1 MKRAFLLLTALTVA
15 LTAAAQDLIVKI
27 DSTRIEA
34 RVAEI
39 STETIRYKRFA
50 RPEGPTYVLP
60 TAEVCYIRYSDGF
73 VEDYNRAKSPAVP
86 TAAPTVADQPVAAP
100 AAPAVPAAP
109 AAPAPAAPAPAVP
122 ATPVPA
128 APAPASAV
136 PAAPAPQQYPA
147 TYYAPAPQQYAVVRY
162 SIGQIYDQD
171 GVRGVVVA
179 LNEERTHGLL
189 MSLDEVMIDWSTF
202 RKEEL
207 CKVGA
212 EHRTDG
218 MLNMEAV
225 ARYIAEHNLTWD
237 HFPAFKW
244 CRDKG
249 EGWYMPSIDELLTI
263 GHEYNGGSR
272 ARNDRQARVRFNENV
287 KNSGGERLDGK
298 CYYHS
303 STEIDEKFPMMS
315 HMGLEPPYVITDVAK
330 YTKFLVRAVR
340 KF

>member
-1 MKRAFLLLTALTVA
+1 MKRALLLATALVTG
-15 LTAAAQDLIVKI
+15 LTAMAQDLIVKI

-50 RPEGPTYVLP
+50 RPDGPTYVLP

-73 VEDYNRAKSPAVP
+73 IESYNR
-86 TAAPTVADQPVAAP
+86 T
-100 AAPAVPAAP
+100 AAPAVAQA
-109 AAPAPAAPAPAVP
+109 
-122 ATPVPA
+122 
-128 APAPASAV
+128 
-136 PAAPAPQQYPA
+136 AAPAPQPA
-147 TYYAPAPQQYAVVRY
+147 PAAQPTPTPAPQPAPVAQPAPAPAPQQTYYAPVQYEITRY
-162 SIGQIYDQD
+162 SIGQYYDQN
-171 GVRGVVVA
+171 GIRGIVVA

-189 MSLDEVMIDWSTF
+189 MSLDEVMIEWSPF

-212 EHRTDG
+212 EDRTNG
-218 MLNMEAV
+218 ENNMKAIE
-225 ARYIAEHNLTWD
+225 RYIAEHNLTWD

-244 CRDKG
+244 CKEKG
-249 EGWYMPSIDELLTI
+249 EGWYLPSIDEVLTI
-263 GHEYNGGSR
+263 GNQYNGGSR
-272 ARNDRQARVRFNENV
+272 AHNDRQSRMRFNDNLKV
-287 KNSGGERLDGK
+287 NGGERIDGK

-303 STEIDEKFPMMS
+303 STEFDEKFPMMS
-315 HMGLEPPYVITDVAK
+315 HMGLEPPFVITDVAK

>member
-1 MKRAFLLLTALTVA
+1 MKRALLLATALVTG
-15 LTAAAQDLIVKI
+15 LTAMAQDLIVKI

-50 RPEGPTYVLP
+50 RPDGPTYVLP

-73 VEDYNRAKSPAVP
+73 IESYNR
-86 TAAPTVADQPVAAP
+86 T
-100 AAPAVPAAP
+100 AAPAVAQA
-109 AAPAPAAPAPAVP
+109 
-122 ATPVPA
+122 
-128 APAPASAV
+128 
-136 PAAPAPQQYPA
+136 AAPAPQPA
-147 TYYAPAPQQYAVVRY
+147 PAAQPTPTPAPQPAPVAQPAPAPAPQQTYYAPVQYEITRY
-162 SIGQIYDQD
+162 SIGQYYDHN
-171 GVRGVVVA
+171 GIRGIVVA

-189 MSLDEVMIDWSTF
+189 MSLDEVMIEWSTF

-212 EHRTDG
+212 EDRTNG
-218 MLNMEAV
+218 ENNMKAIE
-225 ARYIAEHNLTWD
+225 RYIAEHNLTWD

-244 CRDKG
+244 CKEKG
-249 EGWYMPSIDELLTI
+249 EGWYLPSIDEVLTI
-263 GHEYNGGSR
+263 GNQYNGGSR
-272 ARNDRQARVRFNENV
+272 AHNDRQSRMRFNDNLKV
-287 KNSGGERLDGK
+287 NGGERIDGK

-303 STEIDEKFPMMS
+303 STEFDEKFPMMS
-315 HMGLEPPYVITDVAK
+315 HMGLEPPFVITDVAK

>member
-1 MKRAFLLLTALTVA
+1 MKRALLLATALVTG
-15 LTAAAQDLIVKI
+15 LTAMAQDLIVKI

-50 RPEGPTYVLP
+50 RPDGPTYVLP

-73 VEDYNRAKSPAVP
+73 IESYNR
-86 TAAPTVADQPVAAP
+86 T
-100 AAPAVPAAP
+100 AAPAVAQA
-109 AAPAPAAPAPAVP
+109 
-122 ATPVPA
+122 
-128 APAPASAV
+128 
-136 PAAPAPQQYPA
+136 AAPAPQPA
-147 TYYAPAPQQYAVVRY
+147 PAAQPTPTPAPQPAPVAQPAPAPAPQQTYYAPVQYEITRY
-162 SIGQIYDQD
+162 SIGQYYDQN
-171 GVRGVVVA
+171 GIRGIVVA

-189 MSLDEVMIDWSTF
+189 MSLDEVMIEWSTF

-212 EHRTDG
+212 EDRTNG
-218 MLNMEAV
+218 ENNMKAIE
-225 ARYIAEHNLTWD
+225 RYIAEHNLTWD

-244 CRDKG
+244 CKEKG
-249 EGWYMPSIDELLTI
+249 EGWYLPSIDEVLTI
-263 GHEYNGGSR
+263 GNQYNGGSR
-272 ARNDRQARVRFNENV
+272 AHNDRQSRMRFNDNLKV
-287 KNSGGERLDGK
+287 NGGERIDGK

-303 STEIDEKFPMMS
+303 STAFDEKFPMMS
-315 HMGLEPPYVITDVAK
+315 HMGLEPPFVITDVAK

>member
-1 MKRAFLLLTALTVA
+1 MKRALLLATTLVTG
-15 LTAAAQDLIVKI
+15 LTAMAQDLIVKI

-50 RPEGPTYVLP
+50 RPDGPTYVLP

-73 VEDYNRAKSPAVP
+73 IESYNR
-86 TAAPTVADQPVAAP
+86 T
-100 AAPAVPAAP
+100 AAPAVAQA
-109 AAPAPAAPAPAVP
+109 
-122 ATPVPA
+122 
-128 APAPASAV
+128 
-136 PAAPAPQQYPA
+136 AAPAPQPA
-147 TYYAPAPQQYAVVRY
+147 PAAQPTPTPAPQPAPVAQPAPAPAPQQTYYAPVQYEITRY
-162 SIGQIYDQD
+162 SIGQYYDQN
-171 GVRGVVVA
+171 GIRGIVVA

-189 MSLDEVMIDWSTF
+189 MSLDEVMIEWSTF

-212 EHRTDG
+212 EDRTNG
-218 MLNMEAV
+218 ENNMKAIE
-225 ARYIAEHNLTWD
+225 RYIAEHNLTWD

-244 CRDKG
+244 CKEKG
-249 EGWYMPSIDELLTI
+249 EGWYLPSIDEVLTI
-263 GHEYNGGSR
+263 GNQYNGGSR
-272 ARNDRQARVRFNENV
+272 AHNDRQSRMRFNDNLKV
-287 KNSGGERLDGK
+287 NGGERIDGK

-303 STEIDEKFPMMS
+303 STEFDEKFPMMS
-315 HMGLEPPYVITDVAK
+315 HMGLEPPFVITDVAK

>member
-1 MKRAFLLLTALTVA
+1 MKRALLLATALVTG
-15 LTAAAQDLIVKI
+15 LTAMAQDLIVKI

-50 RPEGPTYVLP
+50 RPDGPTYVLP

-73 VEDYNRAKSPAVP
+73 IESYNR
-86 TAAPTVADQPVAAP
+86 T
-100 AAPAVPAAP
+100 AAPAVAQA
-109 AAPAPAAPAPAVP
+109 
-122 ATPVPA
+122 
-128 APAPASAV
+128 
-136 PAAPAPQQYPA
+136 AAPAPQPA
-147 TYYAPAPQQYAVVRY
+147 PAAQPTPTPTPAPQPAPVAQPAPAPAPQQTYYAPVHYEITRY
-162 SIGQIYDQD
+162 SIGQYYDQN
-171 GVRGVVVA
+171 GIRGIVVA

-189 MSLDEVMIDWSTF
+189 MSLDEVMIEWSTF

-212 EHRTDG
+212 EDRTNG
-218 MLNMEAV
+218 ENNMKAIE
-225 ARYIAEHNLTWD
+225 RYIAEHNLTWD

-244 CRDKG
+244 CKELG
-249 EGWYMPSIDELLTI
+249 EGWYLPSIDEVLTI
-263 GHEYNGGSR
+263 GNQYNGGSR
-272 ARNDRQARVRFNENV
+272 AHNDRQSRMRFNDNLKV
-287 KNSGGERLDGK
+287 NGGERIDGK

-303 STEIDEKFPMMS
+303 STEFDEKFPMMS
-315 HMGLEPPYVITDVAK
+315 HMGLEPPFVITDVAK

>member
-1 MKRAFLLLTALTVA
+1 MKRALLLTTALVTG
-15 LTAAAQDLIVKI
+15 LTAMAQDLIVKI

-50 RPEGPTYVLP
+50 RPDGPTYVLP

-73 VEDYNRAKSPAVP
+73 IESYNR
-86 TAAPTVADQPVAAP
+86 T
-100 AAPAVPAAP
+100 AAPAVAQA
-109 AAPAPAAPAPAVP
+109 
-122 ATPVPA
+122 
-128 APAPASAV
+128 
-136 PAAPAPQQYPA
+136 AAPAPQPA
-147 TYYAPAPQQYAVVRY
+147 PAAQPTPTPAPQPALVAQPAPAPAPQQTYYAPVQYEITRY
-162 SIGQIYDQD
+162 SIGQYYDQN
-171 GVRGVVVA
+171 GIRGIVVA

-189 MSLDEVMIDWSTF
+189 MSLDEVMIEWSTF

-212 EHRTDG
+212 EDRTNG
-218 MLNMEAV
+218 ENNMKAIE
-225 ARYIAEHNLTWD
+225 RYIAEHNLTWD

-244 CRDKG
+244 CKELG
-249 EGWYMPSIDELLTI
+249 EGWYLPSIDEVLTI
-263 GHEYNGGSR
+263 GNQYNGGSR
-272 ARNDRQARVRFNENV
+272 AHNDRQSRMRFNDNLKV
-287 KNSGGERLDGK
+287 NGGERIDGK

-303 STEIDEKFPMMS
+303 STEFDEKFPMMS
-315 HMGLEPPYVITDVAK
+315 HMGLEPPFVITDVAK

>member
-1 MKRAFLLLTALTVA
+1 MKRALLLATALVTG
-15 LTAAAQDLIVKI
+15 LTAMAQDLIVKI

-50 RPEGPTYVLP
+50 RPDGPTYVLP

-73 VEDYNRAKSPAVP
+73 IESYNR
-86 TAAPTVADQPVAAP
+86 T
-100 AAPAVPAAP
+100 AAPAVTQA
-109 AAPAPAAPAPAVP
+109 
-122 ATPVPA
+122 
-128 APAPASAV
+128 
-136 PAAPAPQQYPA
+136 AAPAPQPA
-147 TYYAPAPQQYAVVRY
+147 PAAQPTPTPAPQPAPVAQPAPAPAPQQTYYAPVQYEITRY
-162 SIGQIYDQD
+162 SIGQYYDQN
-171 GVRGVVVA
+171 GIRGIVVA

-189 MSLDEVMIDWSTF
+189 MSLDEVMIEWSTF

-212 EHRTDG
+212 EDRTNG
-218 MLNMEAV
+218 ENNMKAIE
-225 ARYIAEHNLTWD
+225 RYIAEHNLTWD

-244 CRDKG
+244 CKEKG
-249 EGWYMPSIDELLTI
+249 EGWYLPSIDEVLTI
-263 GHEYNGGSR
+263 GNQYNGGSR
-272 ARNDRQARVRFNENV
+272 ARNDRQSRMRFNDNL
-287 KNSGGERLDGK
+287 KMNGGERIDGK

-303 STEIDEKFPMMS
+303 STEFDEKFPMMS
-315 HMGLEPPYVITDVAK
+315 HMGLEPPFVITDVAK

>member
-1 MKRAFLLLTALTVA
+1 MMKRALLLATALVTG
-15 LTAAAQDLIVKI
+15 LTAMAQDLIVKI

-50 RPEGPTYVLP
+50 RPDGPTYVLP

-73 VEDYNRAKSPAVP
+73 IESYNR
-86 TAAPTVADQPVAAP
+86 T
-100 AAPAVPAAP
+100 AAPAVAQA
-109 AAPAPAAPAPAVP
+109 
-122 ATPVPA
+122 
-128 APAPASAV
+128 
-136 PAAPAPQQYPA
+136 AAPAPQPA
-147 TYYAPAPQQYAVVRY
+147 PAAQPTPTPAPQPAPVAQSAPAPAPQQTYYAPVQYEITRY
-162 SIGQIYDQD
+162 SIGQYYDQN
-171 GVRGVVVA
+171 GIRGIVVA

-189 MSLDEVMIDWSTF
+189 MSLDEVMIEWSTF

-212 EHRTDG
+212 EDRTNG
-218 MLNMEAV
+218 ENNMKAIE
-225 ARYIAEHNLTWD
+225 RYIAEHNLTWD

-244 CRDKG
+244 CKEKG
-249 EGWYMPSIDELLTI
+249 EGWYLPSIDEVLTI
-263 GHEYNGGSR
+263 GNQYNGGSR
-272 ARNDRQARVRFNENV
+272 ARNDRQSRMRFNDNLKV
-287 KNSGGERLDGK
+287 NGGERIDGK

-303 STEIDEKFPMMS
+303 STEFDEKFPMMS
-315 HMGLEPPYVITDVAK
+315 HMGLEPPFVITDVAK

>member
-1 MKRAFLLLTALTVA
+1 MMKRALLLATALVTG
-15 LTAAAQDLIVKI
+15 LTAMAQDLIVKI

-50 RPEGPTYVLP
+50 RPDGPTYVLL

-73 VEDYNRAKSPAVP
+73 IESYNR
-86 TAAPTVADQPVAAP
+86 T
-100 AAPAVPAAP
+100 AAPAVAQA
-109 AAPAPAAPAPAVP
+109 
-122 ATPVPA
+122 
-128 APAPASAV
+128 
-136 PAAPAPQQYPA
+136 AAPAPQPA
-147 TYYAPAPQQYAVVRY
+147 PAAQPTPAPTPQPTPAAQPAPAPAPQQTYYAPVQYEITRY
-162 SIGQIYDQD
+162 SIGQYYDQN
-171 GVRGVVVA
+171 GIRGIVVA

-189 MSLDEVMIDWSTF
+189 MSLDEVMIEWSTF

-212 EHRTDG
+212 EDRTNG
-218 MLNMEAV
+218 ENNMKAIE
-225 ARYIAEHNLTWD
+225 RYIAEHNLTWD

-244 CRDKG
+244 CKEKG
-249 EGWYMPSIDELLTI
+249 EGWYLPSIDEVLTI
-263 GHEYNGGSR
+263 GNQYNGGSR
-272 ARNDRQARVRFNENV
+272 AHNDRQSRMRFNDNLKV
-287 KNSGGERLDGK
+287 NGGERIDGK

-303 STEIDEKFPMMS
+303 STEFDEKFPMMS
-315 HMGLEPPYVITDVAK
+315 HMGLEPPFVITDVAK